1 MNRLNLDCRGKTCPW
16 PAFLT
21 KEHLKKMQTGDV
33 LEVLV
38 DYAPARENVERIA
51 KSDGNKILEVK
62 VESALI
68 RILIEKA

>member
-1 MNRLNLDCRGKTCPW
+1 MSKLNLDCRGKTCPW

-21 KEHLKKMQTGDV
+21 KEHLKKMQHGDV

-51 KSDGNKILEVK
+51 KSNGDKIIEVK
-62 VESALI
+62 VEPSLI
-68 RILIEKA
+68 RILIEKT

>member
-1 MNRLNLDCRGKTCPW
+1 MNRLNLDCKGKTCPW

-21 KEHLKKMQTGDV
+21 KEHLKKMKPGDV

-51 KSDGNKILEVK
+51 RADGNKILEVK
-62 VESALI
+62 VEPTQI
-68 RILIEKA
+68 RIIIKKS

>member
-1 MNRLNLDCRGKTCPW
+1 
-16 PAFLT
+16 
-21 KEHLKKMQTGDV
+21 MQTGDV